1 MRNRS
6 LRRTVA
12 GLAAVAAISGAL
24 ALATASPAQAAP
36 ATATGTPVV
45 LDGVRYNPTDPALRS
60 AGSLHY
66 VVDQQAQKQGVV
78 YAFRTER
85 EALARLAA
93 TNATA
98 TPTGTVSPQGSGV
111 VEIFSET
118 NGYGDWL
125 TQGPNTYQGNL
136 GLVGRGCFLW
146 WCNGTW
152 NDVISSLRTNGRA
165 VVLYRDINLTGQSI
179 YFGSWVS
186 ANLTDYAAPDG
197 INWNDQASSLYV
209 YS

>member
-1 MRNRS
+1 MRKLS
-6 LRRTVA
+6 IRRTVA

-24 ALATASPAQAAP
+24 AIASASPAAAAP
-36 ATATGTPVV
+36 TTQPTGTPVV
-45 LDGVRYNPTDPALRS
+45 LDGVRYNPTDAALRS
-60 AGSLHY
+60 AGRLHY

-93 TNATA
+93 TDATA
-98 TPTGTVSPQGSGV
+98 QAGRVSPLGSGV
-111 VEIFSET
+111 VEIYSDT
-118 NGYGDWL
+118 DGGGDLL

-136 GLVGRGCFLW
+136 TLVGRGCFLW
-146 WCNGTW
+146 FCNGNW
-152 NDVISSLRTNGRA
+152 NDVISSVRSNGRA
-165 VVLYRDINLTGQSI
+165 VVLHRDLNLTGPSI

-186 ANLTDYAAPDG
+186 ANLTDYVAPDG
-197 INWNDQASSLYV
+197 INWNDQATSLYV